1 MLAEAYVPDPPPE
14 LRVPIENEADIVTAR
29 QHGRQLAA
37 TRGFS
42 ATEQTLIAT
51 AISEVARNIVEY
63 ARRGEI
69 ILSPVDGHGR
79 RGVVVV
85 ARDDGPGI
93 IDTDLAMRDGYSTMK
108 SLGMGLPGAKRLMDE
123 FELESEP
130 GRGTRI
136 TMTKWVR

>member
-1 MLAEAYVPDPPPE
+1 MLAEAYATRPEPE

-29 QHGRQLAA
+29 QQGRQLAA

-42 ATEQTLIAT
+42 TTEQTLIAT